1 MHSCAMSL
9 MWRTRSCVPRRDSS
23 RRLLRSDPERS
34 HECER
39 GTQECVR
46 HYWSGPGTSY
56 TQRTGHIVDTF
67 EDDKGGD
74 NDALESERCD
84 GRTSTVCD
92 GMGKPRLESGRVVSG
107 LRNYEKYGI

>member
-1 MHSCAMSL
+1 MSL
-9 MWRTRSCVPRRDSS
+9 RFVAYDNVLNS
-23 RRLLRSDPERS
+23 
-34 HECER
+34 
-39 GTQECVR
+39 
-46 HYWSGPGTSY
+46 WSGPGTSY
-56 TQRTGHIVDTF
+56 TQRTGHIVDSF

-107 LRNYEKYGI
+107 LRDYEKYGIQVAGPIRIERLSSSGR